1 MRVRFGLA
9 CMLTIVAV
17 EFGWA
22 NVPVQ
27 QPAGGRGAF
36 IDRFLAPNEPPLV
49 SYRAFRRLTAS
60 TRGGHLRAAI
70 EAWTTLDPMHGFSFE
85 ITSEEGSAIIRRKV
99 LIAALEAEQMAVAMS
114 DRAQTALTPSNYE
127 FLGISPESDRLVK
140 MDVRPRR
147 KHVMLVHGA
156 VFIEADSA
164 DLVRVEG
171 ELSQRPSIW
180 TRRVHVIREYDRVE
194 GVHVPVSMRS
204 TADVLLVGSSSFTMT
219 YRYVEINGKTVTPV
233 SNVTNEPK
241 DK

>member
-1 MRVRFGLA
+1 MCVRFGLTCILA
-9 CMLTIVAV
+9 IVAV
-17 EFGWA
+17 EFGSA
-22 NVPVQ
+22 SVPVQ

-36 IDRFLAPNEPPLV
+36 IDRFLAPDEPPLV

-70 EAWTTLDPMHGFSFE
+70 EAWTTLDPVHGFSFE

-99 LIAALEAEQMAVAMS
+99 LIAALEAEQMAVGTA
-114 DRAQTALTPSNYE
+114 DRAQTALTPANYE
-127 FLGISPESDRLVK
+127 FLGLSPESDRLVK

-204 TADVLLVGSSSFTMT
+204 TAEVLLVGSSSFAMT
-219 YRYVEINGKTVTPV
+219 YRYVEINGKPVIPVT
-233 SNVTNEPK
+233 TEKK